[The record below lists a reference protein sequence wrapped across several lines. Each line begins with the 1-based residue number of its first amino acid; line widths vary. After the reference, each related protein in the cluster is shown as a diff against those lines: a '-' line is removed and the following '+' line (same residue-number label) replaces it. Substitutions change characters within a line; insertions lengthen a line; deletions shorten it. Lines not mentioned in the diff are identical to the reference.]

1 MNTYFTDSERTGSS
15 TPLTVHASTI
25 RRHFLSSSWSQICS
39 VLRDP
44 GPAEENGKERPTGFH
59 LDPERSRKERWGVGG
74 LVSVVIPCYNQAH
87 FLGEAIESVLAQS
100 YTNFEVIVVDDG
112 SEDTTS
118 EVASGY
124 EGVRLIRQENGG
136 LSAARNRGLAEASG
150 EYVVFLDSDD
160 RLLVE
165 ALEVG
170 VRELESHPECA
181 FVSGTLRHIT
191 VDGAPTWVKP
201 SAYVDDH
208 YVALL
213 RRNYV
218 GTPATVMF
226 RKWVFGETGGF
237 DVSLRACE
245 DYDLYLRIARR
256 FPIYHHGEL
265 VAEYRR
271 HGATMSADPALML
284 RSAVA
289 VLRSKREHV
298 RGNEEYEKA
307 YKDGVEF
314 WQDCYGYPLVCEAR
328 DHAKGHER
336 VRVARAIP
344 TLLLY
349 FPQGLTLLSGRGMEE
364 FRLRRELRACTRD
377 LQTHLRRRRDHSRQ
391 RRMLGEESGD
401 GEGRLGE
408 LGNVMAE
415 ERREIRRLRRRSRR
429 LRQRVREID
438 GRAQNGLTRRI
449 LRGLRRVTTKKMA
462 RNHGASDY
470 RVGVRLDRQHA
481 RSERQGAGGL
491 VSVVIPCYNQAHFL
505 GEAIESVL
513 AQSYTDFE
521 LIVVDDG
528 SEDNTPEV
536 ASGYEGVRLVRQEN
550 RGLAGARNRGLVE
563 ASGEYVVF
571 LDSDDRLL
579 AGALEVGVRE
589 LEAHPECAF
598 VSGRFRAIDASGAQ
612 LAVPARH
619 QVGTDPYL
627 SLLRDN
633 YIKTSASAIYRRWP
647 FGEIGDFDSSVD
659 AAADWDLYLRIARR
673 FPIYHHGE
681 LVAEY
686 RRHGATMSADPALM
700 LRSAVAVLRS
710 QREHVR
716 GNEGYEK
723 AYKAGIGALKQQN
736 AVKLAKDLRSH
747 ARERQWGK
755 VAREALELVR
765 YYPQGLPLLSEG
777 HQERYR
783 LAEELGNANRA
794 IRARERQ
801 NRRLKKRNRRLA
813 LEAQSVNWHSAGADG
828 PADVQQR
835 TRFFVVGE
843 MKSGTSW
850 TMWMLDSHP
859 EVFCSGEGCF
869 FGRDQ
874 EREEIP
880 VYGDP
885 TPSLRNA
892 FVNFE
897 DLRTWKSFSW
907 NYWGNQRNV
916 EEDLPDLTR
925 LAVDYYMMQ
934 GSARSGKRIVGD
946 KSPLHTDYVDEIF
959 ELYPDARVIHVF
971 RDGRDVAVT
980 LMHHFWTLAKDTNSA
995 GDRVAIYDL
1004 EPEERAKRDAYRED
1018 PEGFLASGESIFIE
1032 ERLQQIAR
1040 RWSRRV
1046 GKASRD
1052 GSELFGDSFF
1062 QVSYEE
1068 LLAKPQENMTMIFE
1082 LLGAQAD
1089 EEVVR
1094 RCVEKNSFESMARR
1108 PKGREDS
1115 GAFLRKGVAGDW
1127 RSVFTDRDL
1136 EIYEDVARDTLREFG
1151 YLPS

>member
-1 MNTYFTDSERTGSS
+1 MTANDSEAS
-15 TPLTVHASTI
+15 HADGLQPDSCG
-25 RRHFLSSSWSQICS
+25 LLE
-39 VLRDP
+39 V
-44 GPAEENGKERPTGFH
+44 GK
-59 LDPERSRKERWGVGG
+59 
-74 LVSVVIPCYNQAH
+74 VSVVIPCYNQAH
-87 FLGEAIESVLAQS
+87 FMGEAIESVLTQS
-100 YTNFEVIVVDDG
+100 YQDLEVIVVDDG
-112 SEDTTS
+112 SKDTTA
-118 EVASGY
+118 EVGSAY
-124 EGVRLIRQENGG
+124 ATEDRRVRLIRQPNKG
-136 LSAARNRGLAEASG
+136 LAGARNRGLAEASG

-170 VRELESHPECA
+170 VRELESHRECA

-226 RKWVFGETGGF
+226 RKWVFGETGG
-237 DVSLRACE
+237 
-245 DYDLYLRIARR
+245 
-256 FPIYHHGEL
+256 
-265 VAEYRR
+265 
-271 HGATMSADPALML
+271 
-284 RSAVA
+284 
-289 VLRSKREHV
+289 
-298 RGNEEYEKA
+298 
-307 YKDGVEF
+307 
-314 WQDCYGYPLVCEAR
+314 
-328 DHAKGHER
+328 
-336 VRVARAIP
+336 
-344 TLLLY
+344 
-349 FPQGLTLLSGRGMEE
+349 
-364 FRLRRELRACTRD
+364 
-377 LQTHLRRRRDHSRQ
+377 
-391 RRMLGEESGD
+391 
-401 GEGRLGE
+401 
-408 LGNVMAE
+408 
-415 ERREIRRLRRRSRR
+415 
-429 LRQRVREID
+429 
-438 GRAQNGLTRRI
+438 
-449 LRGLRRVTTKKMA
+449 
-462 RNHGASDY
+462 
-470 RVGVRLDRQHA
+470 
-481 RSERQGAGGL
+481 
-491 VSVVIPCYNQAHFL
+491 
-505 GEAIESVL
+505 
-513 AQSYTDFE
+513 
-521 LIVVDDG
+521 
-528 SEDNTPEV
+528 
-536 ASGYEGVRLVRQEN
+536 
-550 RGLAGARNRGLVE
+550 
-563 ASGEYVVF
+563 
-571 LDSDDRLL
+571 
-579 AGALEVGVRE
+579 
-589 LEAHPECAF
+589 
-598 VSGRFRAIDASGAQ
+598 
-612 LAVPARH
+612 
-619 QVGTDPYL
+619 
-627 SLLRDN
+627 
-633 YIKTSASAIYRRWP
+633 
-647 FGEIGDFDSSVD
+647 FDSSVD

-755 VAREALELVR
+755 AAREALELVR

-934 GSARSGKRIVGD
+934 GSALSGKRIVGD

-959 ELYPDARVIHVF
+959 EIYPEAKVIHVF
-971 RDGRDVAVT
+971 RDGRDVAVS

-995 GDRVAIYDL
+995 SDRVAIYDL

-1046 GKASRD
+1046 NKASRD
-1052 GSELFGDSFF
+1052 GTELFGDSFF

-1068 LLAKPQENMTMIFE
+1068 LLSRPLENMKTIFE

-1089 EEVVR
+1089 DEVVR

-1127 RSVFTDRDL
+1127 RSVFTDRDR
-1136 EIYEDVARDTLREFG
+1136 EVYEAVARDTLREFG